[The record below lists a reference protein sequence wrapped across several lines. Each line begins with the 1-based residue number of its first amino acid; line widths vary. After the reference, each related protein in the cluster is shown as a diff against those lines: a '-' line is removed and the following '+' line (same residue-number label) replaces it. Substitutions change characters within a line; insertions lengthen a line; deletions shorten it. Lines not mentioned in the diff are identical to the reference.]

1 MAAAIREI
9 RGEEERKV
17 LREIQQKTPSP
28 DLQTSWSGW
37 NFFVSLM
44 YPFSEKKPTEGGKRG
59 WAGREGLHFV
69 QT

>member
-1 MAAAIREI
+1 MAAAIGEI
-9 RGEEERKV
+9 RGEEER
-17 LREIQQKTPSP
+17 IQQKTPSP
-28 DLQTSWSGW
+28 DFQTSWRGW

-44 YPFSEKKPTEGGKRG
+44 YPFSEEKPTEGGKRG